1 MHCHAVLQGE
11 ADMVKKAE
19 KEILNNI
26 LDQLIPANEQ
36 KKIPSAGDIDIA
48 AFIIERAS
56 KNTALEKDIASIVL
70 FAQSEAGKTSPSFVR
85 QLQRR
90 MPLEF
95 GSLLTETYKGY
106 YSRPDMRE
114 KLGLAA
120 HAVHPMGY
128 TVTKESQELLDALT
142 EPVRKRGPIFL
153 DPTEGQKD
161 GT

>member
-56 KNTALEKDIASIVL
+56 KNLALEKELERLVKIA
-70 FAQSEAGKTSPSFVR
+70 K
-85 QLQRR
+85 
-90 MPLEF
+90 
-95 GSLLTETYKGY
+95 
-106 YSRPDMRE
+106 D
-114 KLGLAA
+114 LA
-120 HAVHPMGY
+120 
-128 TVTKESQELLDALT
+128 
-142 EPVRKRGPIFL
+142 
-153 DPTEGQKD
+153 
-161 GT
+161 